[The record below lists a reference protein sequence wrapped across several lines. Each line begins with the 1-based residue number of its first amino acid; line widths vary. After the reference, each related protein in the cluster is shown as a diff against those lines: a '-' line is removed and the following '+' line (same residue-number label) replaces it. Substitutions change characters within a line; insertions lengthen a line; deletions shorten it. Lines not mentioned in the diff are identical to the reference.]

1 MARHRLIDGR
11 KSRFSSQRPKTHI
24 VNDTGALN
32 ALDQLPTLCGAY
44 LSTGEY
50 TGPLR
55 SVDCDRCLAS
65 LERQKRTVRG

>member
-1 MARHRLIDGR
+1 VARHRLIDGR

-24 VNDTGALN
+24 IHDDGPVN
-32 ALDQLPTLCGAY
+32 ALDQRPTLCGAY
-44 LSTGEY
+44 LSTGVY

-55 SVDCDRCLAS
+55 AVDCERCLAS